1 MGAKLYVANP
11 VSQNFIKSVEMY
23 AVGKVKATA
32 FATLGNLS
40 GVTPIIPDSIIM
52 AKKRNI
58 VIAYV
63 VPNFFITVATE
74 KEKTKKI
81 VASE

>member
-52 AKKRNI
+52 AKRETLLLHMLSQI
-58 VIAYV
+58 
-63 VPNFFITVATE
+63 
-74 KEKTKKI
+74 
-81 VASE
+81 SS